1 MLKSK
6 CCKSDVY
13 LSGKLNKFY
22 YRENCDY
29 KCEVYDDLSLEAR

>member
-13 LSGKLNKFY
+13 LNGKY
-22 YRENCDY
+22 YY
-29 KCEVYDDLSLEAR
+29 CEHCEEACTIYDDLSLEAR